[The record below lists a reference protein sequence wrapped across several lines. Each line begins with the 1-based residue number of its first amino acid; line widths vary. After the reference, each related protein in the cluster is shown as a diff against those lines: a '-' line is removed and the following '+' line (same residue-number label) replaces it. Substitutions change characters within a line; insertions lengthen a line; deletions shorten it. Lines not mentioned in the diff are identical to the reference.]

1 MASAKTLA
9 KNEELFRNVNERIE
23 EISAG
28 VPRDQPL
35 LEFLCECDRTGCEE
49 KIQAARAEYESI
61 RADPTHFIVLP
72 GHDNQGGRA
81 ASWGSQLASN
91 SSLTQGR
98 DEFVPEAAAFSA
110 PAPALLKESLRE
122 NFR

>member
-1 MASAKTLA
+1 MASAKALA

-72 GHDNQGGRA
+72 GHEDARVERIITSTDRFTVVEKQGQA
-81 ASWGSQLASN
+81 AKDAEE
-91 SSLTQGR
+91 TDPR
-98 DEFVPEAAAFSA
+98 RPH
-110 PAPALLKESLRE
+110 
-122 NFR
+122 

>member
-1 MASAKTLA
+1 MASAKALA

-35 LEFLCECDRTGCEE
+35 LEFLCECDRNGCEE
-49 KIQAARAEYESI
+49 KIHAARAEYESI

-72 GHDNQGGRA
+72 GHEDPRVERIITSTERFTVVEKQGQA
-81 ASWGSQLASN
+81 AKDAEE
-91 SSLTQGR
+91 TDPR
-98 DEFVPEAAAFSA
+98 RPH
-110 PAPALLKESLRE
+110 
-122 NFR
+122 

>member
-9 KNEELFRNVNERIE
+9 RNEELFRNVNERIE

-35 LEFLCECDRTGCEE
+35 LEFLCECDRTACEE

-61 RADPTHFIVLP
+61 RANQTHFIVLR
-72 GHDNQGGRA
+72 GHEDPRVERIITSTDRFTVVEKQGQA
-81 ASWGSQLASN
+81 AKDAEE
-91 SSLTQGR
+91 TDPR
-98 DEFVPEAAAFSA
+98 RPH
-110 PAPALLKESLRE
+110 
-122 NFR
+122 

>member
-1 MASAKTLA
+1 MASAKALA

-35 LEFLCECDRTGCEE
+35 LEFLCECDRSGCEE

-61 RADPTHFIVLP
+61 RAKPTHFIVLP
-72 GHDNQGGRA
+72 GHEDARVERIVSSTDRFIVVEKRGQA
-81 ASWGSQLASN
+81 A
-91 SSLTQGR
+91 
-98 DEFVPEAAAFSA
+98 
-110 PAPALLKESLRE
+110 
-122 NFR
+122 